1 MVRTRHGAT
10 LLKRP
15 RLVAAAGLAVSVV
28 ALSLFAGGVALA
40 SLSALLASSG
50 NSFTAGKVTLS
61 NSSVTGCP
69 VTNLLPNATAATCTF
84 TTTYAGPVPAYLAVN
99 VLIETQ
105 AGTGGTKLFNP
116 IDSTHDLQLTITST
130 TPSVTYKLP
139 SASETCPAGAPSGST
154 CYELDNEL
162 ISTSALTSA
171 TVAFT
176 VSVKLPTTSPTG
188 YQGGA
193 AQILLTTHAVQSG
206 NNTLS
211 CEVTTAGSPCTPQGT
226 FSWS

>member
-1 MVRTRHGAT
+1 VRTRHGAVG
-10 LLKRP
+10 LKRS
-15 RLVAAAGLAVSVV
+15 RLVAGAGLAVSAL
-28 ALSLFAGGVALA
+28 ALSLFAGGVAFA

-69 VTNLLPNATAATCTF
+69 VSNLLPNATAATCTF
-84 TTTYAGPVPAYLAVN
+84 TATYAGPVSAYLAVN
-99 VLIETQ
+99 VLVETQ

-116 IDSTHDLQLTITST
+116 TDSTHDLQLTITST
-130 TPSVTYKLP
+130 TPSVTYKVP
-139 SASETCPAGAPSGST
+139 SASETCPAGAPSGSS

-171 TVAFT
+171 AVAFT

-188 YQGGA
+188 YQGGT

-211 CEVTTAGSPCTPQGT
+211 CETTTAGSPCTPQGT
-226 FSWS
+226 FSWT

>member
-1 MVRTRHGAT
+1 VRTHRGAI

-15 RLVAAAGLAVSVV
+15 RLVAGAGLVVSVA
-28 ALSLFAGGVALA
+28 ALSLFATGVAFGSLNSSLA
-40 SLSALLASSG
+40 SLG
-50 NSFTAGKVTLS
+50 NSFTAGTVTLS

-69 VTNLLPNATAATCTF
+69 VTNLLPNATAVTCTF
-84 TTTYAGPVPAYLAVN
+84 TVTYAGPVSAYLAVN
-99 VLIETQ
+99 VLVETQ

-116 IDSTHDLQLTITST
+116 TDSTHDLQLTITST
-130 TPSVTYKLP
+130 SPSVTYKVP
-139 SASETCPAGAPSGST
+139 SASETCPSGAPSGST
-154 CYELDNEL
+154 CYELDNDL

-171 TVAFT
+171 TIAFT

-206 NNTLS
+206 NNALS
-211 CEVTTAGSPCTPQGT
+211 CETTTVGSSCTPKGT
-226 FSWS
+226 FSWT

>member
-1 MVRTRHGAT
+1 VRTRRGAIP
-10 LLKRP
+10 LKRP
-15 RLVAAAGLAVSVV
+15 RLVAGAGLVVSVA
-28 ALSLFAGGVALA
+28 ALSLFATGVAFGSLKSSLA
-40 SLSALLASSG
+40 SLG
-50 NSFTAGKVTLS
+50 NSYTAGTVTLS

-69 VTNLLPNATAATCTF
+69 VSNLLPNATAVTCTF
-84 TTTYAGPVPAYLAVN
+84 TTTYAGPLSAYLAVN
-99 VLIETQ
+99 VLVETQ

-116 IDSTHDLQLTITST
+116 TDSTHDLQLTITST
-130 TPSVTYKLP
+130 SPSVTYKVP
-139 SASETCPAGAPSGST
+139 SASETCPSGAPSGST
-154 CYELDNEL
+154 CYELDNDL

-176 VSVKLPTTSPTG
+176 VSVKLPATSPTG

-211 CEVTTAGSPCTPQGT
+211 CETTTAGSPCTPKGT
-226 FSWS
+226 FSWI

>member
-1 MVRTRHGAT
+1 MVRTRYGAV

-15 RLVAAAGLAVSVV
+15 RLIAGAGLAVSVV
-28 ALSLFAGGVALA
+28 ALSLFASGVALA

-69 VTNLLPNATAATCTF
+69 VSNLLPNATAATCTF
-84 TTTYAGPVPAYLAVN
+84 TATYAGPVPAYLAVN
-99 VLIETQ
+99 ILIETQ

-116 IDSTHDLQLTITST
+116 SDSTHDLQLTITSSS
-130 TPSVTYKLP
+130 PSVTYKVPTLT
-139 SASETCPAGAPSGST
+139 ATCPGGAPSGSV
-154 CYELDNEL
+154 CYGLNNEL

-176 VSVKLPTTSPTG
+176 VSASLPTTSPTG

-211 CEVTTAGSPCTPQGT
+211 CEVTTVGSPCTPQGT

>member
-1 MVRTRHGAT
+1 VRTRRGAK

-15 RLVAAAGLAVSVV
+15 RLVAGAGLAVSIL
-28 ALSLFAGGVALA
+28 ALSLFAGGVAFA

-50 NSFTAGKVTLS
+50 NSFTAGTVTLS

-69 VTNLLPNATAATCTF
+69 VSNLLPNATAVTCTF
-84 TTTYAGPVPAYLAVN
+84 TTTYAGPLSAYLAVN
-99 VLIETQ
+99 VLVETQ

-116 IDSTHDLQLTITST
+116 TDSTHDLQLTITST
-130 TPSVTYKLP
+130 NPSVTYKVP
-139 SASETCPAGAPSGST
+139 SASETCPGGAPSGST

-171 TVAFT
+171 TVAFS
-176 VSVKLPTTSPTG
+176 VSVKLPTTSTTG

-193 AQILLTTHAVQSG
+193 AQILLTTHAIQSG

-211 CEVTTAGSPCTPQGT
+211 CEITTAGQPCTPSGV
-226 FSWS
+226 FSWT

>member
-10 LLKRP
+10 PLKRP
-15 RLVAAAGLAVSVV
+15 WLVAGAGLAVSVV
-28 ALSLFAGGVALA
+28 ALSLISSGVAFA

-50 NSFTAGKVTLS
+50 NSFTATTVTLS

-69 VTNLLPNATAATCTF
+69 VSNLLPNATAVTCTF

-99 VLIETQ
+99 VLVETQ

-116 IDSTHDLQLTITST
+116 TDSTHDLQLTITST
-130 TPSVTYKLP
+130 SPSVTYEVP
-139 SASETCPAGAPSGST
+139 SASETCPGGAPSGSA

-171 TVAFT
+171 TVAFS

-188 YQGGA
+188 YQGGT

-211 CEVTTAGSPCTPQGT
+211 CETTTAGSPCTPKGT